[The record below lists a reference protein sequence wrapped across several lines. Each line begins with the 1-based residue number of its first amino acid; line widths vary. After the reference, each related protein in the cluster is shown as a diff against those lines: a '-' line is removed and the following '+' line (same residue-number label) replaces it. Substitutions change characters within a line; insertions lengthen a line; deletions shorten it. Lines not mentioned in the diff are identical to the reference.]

1 MGDKSP
7 KDKNKKKPST
17 KPPKGGARPN
27 TAPGVGKVV
36 APPR

>member
-27 TAPGVGKVV
+27 ATPASKP
-36 APPR
+36 AR

>member
-7 KDKNKKKPST
+7 KDKNKKKPSQ

-27 TAPGVGKVV
+27 AAPASK
-36 APPR
+36 APR